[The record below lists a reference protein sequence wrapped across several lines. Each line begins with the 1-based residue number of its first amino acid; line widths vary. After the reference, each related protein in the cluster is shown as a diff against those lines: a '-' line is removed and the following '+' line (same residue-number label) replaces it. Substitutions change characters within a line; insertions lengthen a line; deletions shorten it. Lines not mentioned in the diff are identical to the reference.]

1 MKKMTIYAT
10 RPRQLFGNTD
20 DVNFLNCLHNKF
32 NAKGQV
38 LAEGHDFK
46 YLPSLDMYSKMEKIV
61 SKVDK
66 VIVLHVDGFIDQNQY
81 YEVSIALTN
90 NITVLAQNI
99 NSRVS
104 KKVGGFE
111 KFFISATNKGAILKF
126 TDITPNL

>member
-1 MKKMTIYAT
+1 MKKTTIYAS

-46 YLPSLDMYSKMEKIV
+46 YLPSLDMYSKIEKIV

-66 VIVLHVDGFIDQNQY
+66 VIVLHVDGLIDQNQY
-81 YEVSIALTN
+81 YEVMIALIH
-90 NITVLAQNI
+90 NIPVLAKNI
-99 NSRVS
+99 NSRVAN
-104 KKVGGFE
+104 KVVGFE
-111 KFFISATNKGAILKF
+111 KYFDTTIKKGAILKF
-126 TDITPNL
+126 TGIAPN